1 MAPLDDWLASFGT
14 THPSH
19 VLRGLDRI
27 REVARRLDV
36 NPPAPTTAVIAGT
49 NGKGSTVAVLET
61 LLGVRHRVG
70 ATISPHLH
78 RFNERVRVAGKDA
91 TDNELIDA
99 FEAITAARG
108 DIPLSYFEF
117 GILAALYRHRTSE
130 CDVSLL
136 EVGLGGRL
144 DAVNI
149 VDADVAV
156 ITSIGLDHQ
165 QYLGDTHEL
174 IGAEKAGVLRRGVPL
189 VFGTNDPPTSVLD
202 RAATLDAPVFL
213 AGRDFGVMDDHYFV
227 TDASAKRRVL
237 PTAACDVDSTNV
249 ATALQAAALIDP
261 RCLGDWDCVA
271 EDIRNPG
278 RFEVVARGQATYVV
292 DVAHN
297 VDGARFL
304 RGQIEQHFGCVDCAL
319 VGTLED
325 KDVEAI
331 VGELDTVTRHFAFV
345 DTHGQRG
352 QRGVDTA
359 SRAAVDSIASGS
371 LEEVL
376 EQVRASTSRGNG
388 VILVLGSFDLVERMR
403 DWLAR

>member
-1 MAPLDDWLASFGT
+1 MASLDDWLASFGT

-27 REVARRLDV
+27 REVAQRLDV
-36 NPPAPTTAVIAGT
+36 NPPAPMTAVIGGT
-49 NGKGSTVAVLET
+49 NGKGSTIAVLEA
-61 LLGVRHRVG
+61 LLGVRHLVG

-91 TDNELIDA
+91 TDDELIGA

-117 GILAALYRHRTSE
+117 GILAALYRHRTSA

-149 VDADVAV
+149 VDADVTV

-165 QYLGDTHEL
+165 EYLGDTREL
-174 IGAEKAGVLRRGVPL
+174 IGAEKAGILRRGVPL
-189 VFGTNDPPTSVLD
+189 VFGANDPPTSILD
-202 RAATLDAPVFL
+202 RAETLDVPLFL
-213 AGRDFGVMDDHYFV
+213 AGRDFGVMDDHYYV
-227 TDASAKRRVL
+227 TDAEGERCMVPA
-237 PTAACDVDSTNV
+237 AACDVDSTNV

-261 RCLGDWDCVA
+261 RCLDDWPCVA
-271 EDIRNPG
+271 EAIRNPG
-278 RFEVVARGQATYVV
+278 RFEIVRRDHATYVV

-297 VDGARFL
+297 VDGACFL
-304 RGQIEQHFGCVDCAL
+304 RRQVEQHFGCVDCAI
-319 VGTLED
+319 VGTLDD

-331 VGELDTVTRHFAFV
+331 VDELGAVTRRFAFV
-345 DTHGQRG
+345 DTQGPRG
-352 QRGVDTA
+352 QRAVDTA
-359 SRAAVDSIASGS
+359 TRASVDSIASGS
-371 LEEVL
+371 LDEVL
-376 EQVRASTSRGNG
+376 ERVRASTSEGNG

-403 DWLAR
+403 DWLGR